1 MDVPNI
7 LVAFGNFIEGLKIL
21 GNKNRI
27 NPSHFN
33 CVGKVEMILKA
44 QQKICI
50 DHVKYCKVLLERP
63 RAATK
68 IDMSIY
74 LHAHAYNHIA
84 MLYIYIIYVYTC
96 CTR

>member
-27 NPSHFN
+27 NPSHFD
-33 CVGKVEMILKA
+33 CVGKVELILKA

-50 DHVKYCKVLLERP
+50 DHVKYCKVS
-63 RAATK
+63 K
-68 IDMSIY
+68 SIVSI
-74 LHAHAYNHIA
+74 AYVIKYANFA
-84 MLYIYIIYVYTC
+84 NFQLYRVYFGIVIWKNW
-96 CTR
+96 